1 MKKLASG
8 RNIVLL
14 IVYLLICLI
23 AATFTLIANIPLV
36 EGPPLQTT
44 RFQLIESGFHLVRFD
59 LPKHQALALL
69 AFLAGMIGSFIH
81 AAQSLGTYVGNRNFF
96 SSWVAWYFLR
106 PWIGGVL
113 GFTLYFVLAGGL
125 IAGIESSK
133 PLSIMGVA
141 LLGGWFSKPAS
152 DKLQVVF
159 ETFFNTDEDA
169 KRKDGPREDLEL
181 LVSRVTPQP
190 IQPNDI
196 QFTIHGQ
203 GFLDGLVLIAEGE
216 AYAVRW
222 MSEHQ
227 VVVDL
232 SVMTVRPKGQTLMAK
247 LRNPGDQGK
256 TTQPFPLEFEGVP
269 DPQKPLDPTGENT

>member
-1 MKKLASG
+1 MKNPASE
-8 RNIVLL
+8 RSIVLL
-14 IVYLLICLI
+14 ILYLLVCLI
-23 AATFTLIANIPLV
+23 AATLLLIVNIPPVKEEAVPTVQFAFLETLLASAKV
-36 EGPPLQTT
+36 N
-44 RFQLIESGFHLVRFD
+44 
-59 LPKHQALALL
+59 LPQSQSLAFT

-81 AAQSLGTYVGNRNFF
+81 ASQSLGTYVGNRNFF

-190 IQPNDI
+190 IQPNDT

-232 SVMTVRPKGQTLMAK
+232 SVMTVRPKGKTLMAK

-256 TTQPFPLEFEGVP
+256 TTQPFPLEFEGPP
-269 DPQKPLDPTGENT
+269 DPPKPLDPTGENT